1 MHISLPK
8 VLSRNLC
15 NWGLKVISGMQR
27 AEIRQEISHLL
38 ISSSVYSPQ
47 HHSKKKKKKV
57 GASLRGFSTIL
68 LKQQQKEPVK
78 TNCYVL
84 PCR

>member
-8 VLSRNLC
+8 VLSSNLC

-38 ISSSVYSPQ
+38 ICIFTPTPF
-47 HHSKKKKKKV
+47 KKKKKKV

>member
-47 HHSKKKKKKV
+47 HHSKKKKKK
-57 GASLRGFSTIL
+57 
-68 LKQQQKEPVK
+68 K
-78 TNCYVL
+78 
-84 PCR
+84 

>member
-8 VLSRNLC
+8 VLSSNLC

-27 AEIRQEISHLL
+27 AKTGNFSSPHLY
-38 ISSSVYSPQ
+38 IHPNTIQ
-47 HHSKKKKKKV
+47 KKKKKKV